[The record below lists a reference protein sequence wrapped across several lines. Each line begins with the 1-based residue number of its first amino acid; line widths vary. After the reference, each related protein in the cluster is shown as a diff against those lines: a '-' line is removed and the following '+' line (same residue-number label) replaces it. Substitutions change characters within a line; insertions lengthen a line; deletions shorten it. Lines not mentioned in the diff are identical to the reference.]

1 MLIYSPGLITLFS
14 PLNTGVITGAV
25 LSIVNFLRLY
35 FFTSADLMISFT
47 VCASLFFTVILAKV
61 VGGILPIISKKL
73 KLDPAIMASPLI
85 TTIVDA
91 FALVVYFGFAKLLLG
106 I

>member
-1 MLIYSPGLITLFS
+1 MFKELRVGSVVAI
-14 PLNTGVITGAV
+14 V
-25 LSIVNFLRLY
+25 LSVVNFLRIY
-35 FFTSADLMISFT
+35 FIEHVEFMVGIT

-61 VGGILPIISKKL
+61 VGSILPIIAKKL
-73 KLDPAIMASPLI
+73 KFDPAIMASPLI

-91 FALVVYFGFAKLLLG
+91 FALIVYFMLARTLLG